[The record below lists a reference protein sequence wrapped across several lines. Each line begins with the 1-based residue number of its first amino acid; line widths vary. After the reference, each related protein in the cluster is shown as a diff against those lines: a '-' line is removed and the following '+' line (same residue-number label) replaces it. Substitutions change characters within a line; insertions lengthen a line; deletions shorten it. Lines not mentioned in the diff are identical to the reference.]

1 LDEQNQRLKSE
12 SLVLFNKMS
21 QDAERHK
28 AEVEKVALDFE
39 RQKQLMEAKY
49 KGIVNDIA
57 RQFQERRLQD
67 LGVSGKGF

>member
-1 LDEQNQRLKSE
+1 
-12 SLVLFNKMS
+12 MS

-67 LGVSGKGF
+67 LGVSGQGF